1 MSKKYNLYLGKAGQF
16 AIMSEFL
23 SRGWNTSI
31 PDVDVGDDILVVE
44 DKKGEFKR
52 VQVKTATANVKE
64 SGYSVKFN
72 IPLKQLSRSISPE
85 IHYVFMTR
93 HEDMWVNVMIVQRKE
108 LYDFFKLG
116 EIGSANGDNLTLYLT
131 FRNHRM
137 MCKKVDFAPFLNDFS
152 SFPKIPH

>member
-1 MSKKYNLYLGKAGQF
+1 MSKKYNLYLGKVGQF

-64 SGYSVKFN
+64 YGYSIKFN
-72 IPLKQLSRSISPE
+72 VMPSPC
-85 IHYVFMTR
+85 M
-93 HEDMWVNVMIVQRKE
+93 
-108 LYDFFKLG
+108 
-116 EIGSANGDNLTLYLT
+116 
-131 FRNHRM
+131 
-137 MCKKVDFAPFLNDFS
+137 P
-152 SFPKIPH
+152 

>member
-23 SRGWNTSI
+23 SRGCNTSI

-64 SGYSVKFN
+64 YGYSIKFN
-72 IPLKQLSRSISPE
+72 VPLKQLSRSISPE

-93 HEDMWVNVMIVQRKE
+93 HEDSWINMMIIQRKE
-108 LYDFFKLG
+108 LYDFFKSG
-116 EIGSANGDNLTLYLT
+116 EIGNANGDNLTLYLT
-131 FRNHRM
+131 FKNNKI

-152 SFPKIPH
+152 AFPKISH